1 MILIL
6 DTACFT
12 IGAVTPRDNGPP
24 DLGDATVADP
34 GLQTVPDT
42 AKAPNAF
49 GNGKAQIFQESLY
62 SVNPILD
69 LYRVRI

>member
-1 MILIL
+1 MMLIL
-6 DTACFT
+6 DTAYIT

-49 GNGKAQIFQESLY
+49 GNGKIQIVQASPY
-62 SVNPILD
+62 SVSPVPD
-69 LYRVRI
+69 LYRIRI